1 MVSANS
7 ESHSA
12 HGKRFGSPN
21 KLTHFGEKK
30 KITQGKENIVHSG
43 KDLHLPYLMLIFQ
56 HLFLNE
62 DGGYRRMW
70 CLFKH
75 YLYLHVQIPKAQ
87 SLGGVQTCIKQCQT
101 NNYINILIIKH
112 WLLKVF
118 HRVVKKF
125 NKEIIPEV

>member
-1 MVSANS
+1 
-7 ESHSA
+7 
-12 HGKRFGSPN
+12 
-21 KLTHFGEKK
+21 
-30 KITQGKENIVHSG
+30 
-43 KDLHLPYLMLIFQ
+43 MLIFQ

-75 YLYLHVQIPKAQ
+75 YLYLHVQ
-87 SLGGVQTCIKQCQT
+87 SLGGVQKCIKQCQT

-118 HRVVKKF
+118 HRVLKKYY
-125 NKEIIPEV
+125 EIIPEV